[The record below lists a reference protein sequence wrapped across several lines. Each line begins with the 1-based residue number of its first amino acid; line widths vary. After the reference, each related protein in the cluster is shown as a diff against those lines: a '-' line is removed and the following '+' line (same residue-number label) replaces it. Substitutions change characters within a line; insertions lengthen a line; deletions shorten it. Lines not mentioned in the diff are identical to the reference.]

1 MVQGATK
8 FEIPKKKIA
17 NGFANNV
24 TLGMSKGAQYL
35 SYKSSNI
42 QMRKPV
48 FWSTFEWPPQP
59 CIQKLAPCN
68 FASHLVVGTADIT
81 IK

>member
-1 MVQGATK
+1 MVVK
-8 FEIPKKKIA
+8 HRVD
-17 NGFANNV
+17 NV
-24 TLGMSKGAQYL
+24 STTHRCRTLGMSKGAQYL

-59 CIQKLAPCN
+59 CIPKLAPCK